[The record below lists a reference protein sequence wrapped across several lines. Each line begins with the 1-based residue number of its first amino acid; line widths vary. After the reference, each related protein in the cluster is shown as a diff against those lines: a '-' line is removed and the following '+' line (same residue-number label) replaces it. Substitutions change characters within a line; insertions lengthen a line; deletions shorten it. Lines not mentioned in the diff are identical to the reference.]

1 MTCYRQRKLERWTRH
16 TWLRPWRLV
25 SWKTFQGWSKRWKV
39 HTLRPL
45 NYRFS
50 DTTRKTL
57 IKFISTFTV
66 VCNSLQCYDTMFVG
80 CQEGHPACKKIEW
93 WGVGVFISLDSL
105 KLGATASQNPIV
117 SCFIWVQIAFTF
129 LVPAYSDCP
138 GKEAVIMVVV
148 VLYHFLQC
156 IWYGIYGAFNWHK
169 LTHNCWL
176 ILKVTESHLLICL
189 KICDS

>member
-50 DTTRKTL
+50 DTTRKRL

-105 KLGATASQNPIV
+105 KLRCHCIPKPHRLLFHLSPD
-117 SCFIWVQIAFTF
+117 CFYLSGTGLLRLSWKRGCHHGCGGT
-129 LVPAYSDCP
+129 VPFFAMY
-138 GKEAVIMVVV
+138 
-148 VLYHFLQC
+148 L
-156 IWYGIYGAFNWHK
+156 IWYLWCIQ
-169 LTHNCWL
+169 LT
-176 ILKVTESHLLICL
+176 
-189 KICDS
+189 